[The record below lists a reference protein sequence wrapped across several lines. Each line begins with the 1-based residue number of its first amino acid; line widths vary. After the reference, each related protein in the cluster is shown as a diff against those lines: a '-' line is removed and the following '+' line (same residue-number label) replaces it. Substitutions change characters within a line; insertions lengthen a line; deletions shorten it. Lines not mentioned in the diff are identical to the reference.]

1 MGSTNVA
8 SKGKELGEACE
19 SKAPMRVRRDHE
31 DEDEGLM
38 GHGFCG
44 DGCKVRVAWNFGKM
58 SLPKSGVGQ
67 LGSTRKEW

>member
-1 MGSTNVA
+1 
-8 SKGKELGEACE
+8 
-19 SKAPMRVRRDHE
+19 MRVRRDHE

-38 GHGFCG
+38 GYGFCG